1 MGIRAQPVERNRPS
15 PEFQAALEAATRRV
29 HSVPPIKATFLLD
42 VSLGHG
48 VFCLL
53 VMRGCRA
60 SKWRLAVKPKSEN
73 LLKEALDLPPIER
86 AALADK
92 LLASLDKPDEAVD
105 EVWRKEIA
113 ARLRAY
119 RSGTAATVSA
129 EDILA
134 EYRAK

>member
-1 MGIRAQPVERNRPS
+1 
-15 PEFQAALEAATRRV
+15 
-29 HSVPPIKATFLLD
+29 
-42 VSLGHG
+42 
-48 VFCLL
+48 
-53 VMRGCRA
+53 
-60 SKWRLAVKPKSEN
+60 VKPKSQD

-86 AALADK
+86 AALADR

-105 EVWRKEIA
+105 EVWRKEIG

>member
-1 MGIRAQPVERNRPS
+1 VRPRS
-15 PEFQAALEAATRRV
+15 Q
-29 HSVPPIKATFLLD
+29 
-42 VSLGHG
+42 
-48 VFCLL
+48 
-53 VMRGCRA
+53 
-60 SKWRLAVKPKSEN
+60 N

-86 AALADK
+86 AVLADQ

-105 EVWRKEIA
+105 AAWRKEIA

>member
-1 MGIRAQPVERNRPS
+1 MK
-15 PEFQAALEAATRRV
+15 FT
-29 HSVPPIKATFLLD
+29 
-42 VSLGHG
+42 
-48 VFCLL
+48 
-53 VMRGCRA
+53 
-60 SKWRLAVKPKSEN
+60 SED

-86 AALADK
+86 AALVDQ
-92 LLASLDKPDEAVD
+92 LLTSLDKPDEAVD